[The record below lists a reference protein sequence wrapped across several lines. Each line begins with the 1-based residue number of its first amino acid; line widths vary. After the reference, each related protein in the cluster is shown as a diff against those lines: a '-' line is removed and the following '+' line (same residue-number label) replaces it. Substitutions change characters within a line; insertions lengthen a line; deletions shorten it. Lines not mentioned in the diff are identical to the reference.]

1 MTDQPDSTERS
12 EEQHAAYGAIAQA
25 LAQSTR
31 SVALPPKAPE
41 RLSSPAAK
49 LLRPSRLHLFGVPV
63 MVFGIAALLA
73 AYGINGIKPV
83 EQPKLRPQP
92 QTKAAD
98 DPATPKQQE
107 SRSAEVTSLEP
118 PSPEQPVEPPEP
130 FKSLVLDA
138 AQSYLATG
146 RLPVV
151 TSGPLA
157 KPSPATR

>member
-1 MTDQPDSTERS
+1 MTDQPDKTELS
-12 EEQHAAYGAIAQA
+12 EEQYAAYGYIEQA
-25 LAQSTR
+25 LAQSTHPI
-31 SVALPPKAPE
+31 ALPPKTPQH
-41 RLSSPAAK
+41 LSSPTAK
-49 LLRPSRLHLFGVPV
+49 LLRPSRLRLFGVPV
-63 MVFGIAALLA
+63 MVFGITALFA
-73 AYGINGIKPV
+73 AYGINGI

-92 QTKAAD
+92 QSKAAD

-107 SRSAEVTSLEP
+107 SRSAEVTSLEH

-138 AQSYLATG
+138 AQSYLVAG

-157 KPSPATR
+157 KPRPATR